1 MKNIV
6 SYITLAISLCALI
19 WCAKIHVNQPKVAY
33 LRMDEVFNAFNMKL
47 ELEKDFQ
54 LRVDVS
60 EKRLESL
67 KLEQLKPSLGIDS
80 LAIVNQSIEKEMAL
94 LQSYMQELK
103 PKYDRQIQG
112 QLSSYIQEY
121 VKKTDVQL
129 FFTSL
134 DGSTILH
141 GEEKWDHTKQVINFI
156 NEKYEGTH

>member
-1 MKNIV
+1 MKNTL
-6 SYITLAISLCALI
+6 SFLAIIISLGTLV
-19 WCAKIHVNQPKVAY
+19 WCIKHEFDQPSVAY

-54 LRVDVS
+54 LRVDAS
-60 EKRLESL
+60 EQKLESL
-67 KLEQLKPSLGIDS
+67 KLEQLRPSLSRDS
-80 LAIVNQSIEKEMAL
+80 VAIVNQSIEKEMAL
-94 LQSYMQELK
+94 LQSYMEELK

-112 QLSSYIQEY
+112 QLASYIQEY
-121 VKKTDVQL
+121 VKKTDVEL